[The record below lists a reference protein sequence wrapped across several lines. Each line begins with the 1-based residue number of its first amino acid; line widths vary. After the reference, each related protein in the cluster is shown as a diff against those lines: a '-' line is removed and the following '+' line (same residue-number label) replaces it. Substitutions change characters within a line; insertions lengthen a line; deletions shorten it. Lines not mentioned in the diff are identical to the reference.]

1 VVPFANW
8 LAVTSSAIRK
18 NALISL
24 EKIEFVLQTSAYAS
38 CKARST
44 SVQINAPATEGA
56 NGMRRRL
63 PSVIWLLTQ
72 PSLAATACTLENTAS
87 RTCEDG
93 VVQAPAPARLI
104 EGRPADRGHGRP
116 GSGVQICRA
125 GLVKNALAMLPRPVG
140 RLTLIIAILR
150 GKIYPPWP
158 PSARKVLQSSN
169 AFKSA
174 ASRVNHSPPARLLEA
189 RRETEPRFDSHSVS
203 AIIVAAANG
212 FRYPG
217 FPRQMN

>member
-1 VVPFANW
+1 MMVVPFANW

-18 NALISL
+18 NAFIS
-24 EKIEFVLQTSAYAS
+24 
-38 CKARST
+38 
-44 SVQINAPATEGA
+44 PATEGA

-63 PSVIWLLTQ
+63 PPVIWLLTQ
-72 PSLAATACTLENTAS
+72 PSLAATTCTLENTAS

-140 RLTLIIAILR
+140 PLTLIIAVLR

-158 PSARKVLQSSN
+158 PSARNQVLQSSN

-189 RRETEPRFDSHSVS
+189 RHETEPRFDSHSVG
-203 AIIVAAANG
+203 AIIVAAELV
-212 FRYPG
+212 PVV
-217 FPRQMN
+217 

>member
-1 VVPFANW
+1 MVNSFTTREKHCLSKVEFRKHNDPVGGGNC
-8 LAVTSSAIRK
+8 LSAWSRIGASRS
-18 NALISL
+18 I
-24 EKIEFVLQTSAYAS
+24 FPSA
-38 CKARST
+38 ST
-44 SVQINAPATEGA
+44 HRCERQLS
-56 NGMRRRL
+56 
-63 PSVIWLLTQ
+63 SVIWLLTQ
-72 PSLAATACTLENTAS
+72 PSLAATTCTLENTAS

-140 RLTLIIAILR
+140 PLTLIIAVLR

-158 PSARKVLQSSN
+158 PSARNPVQSSN

-189 RRETEPRFDSHSVS
+189 RHETEPRFDSHS
-203 AIIVAAANG
+203 AGGIIIALRC
-212 FRYPG
+212 FTY
-217 FPRQMN
+217 

>member
-1 VVPFANW
+1 MMVVPFANW

-18 NALISL
+18 NAFI
-24 EKIEFVLQTSAYAS
+24 
-38 CKARST
+38 
-44 SVQINAPATEGA
+44 APATEGA

-63 PSVIWLLTQ
+63 PPVIWLLTQ
-72 PSLAATACTLENTAS
+72 PSLAATTCTRENTAS

-93 VVQAPAPARLI
+93 VVQARAPARLI

-140 RLTLIIAILR
+140 PLTLIIAVLR

-158 PSARKVLQSSN
+158 PSARNQVLQSSN

-189 RRETEPRFDSHSVS
+189 RHETEPRFDSHSVG

-212 FRYPG
+212 FRHYPG